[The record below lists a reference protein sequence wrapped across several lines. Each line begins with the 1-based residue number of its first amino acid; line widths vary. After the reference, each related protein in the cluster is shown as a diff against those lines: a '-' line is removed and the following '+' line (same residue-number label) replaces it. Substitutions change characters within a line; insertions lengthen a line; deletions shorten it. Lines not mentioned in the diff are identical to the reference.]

1 MKQNKDASNKK
12 EDSINLAAQA
22 GAANEVINRFGSASK
37 EHLVAYSGKDNEFE
51 RTLKRGLKKTSESKI
66 NPEYAKQNIKQQA
79 GFAAEDKYTARQNA
93 EKIISG
99 SQERYSRTD
108 DLGRVNDP
116 LHDHVLLDANGI
128 EVPGSGEQMKFVG
141 SNPVEC
147 LNKLQSDKFQK
158 YLDADA
164 TITVPSDYYEGILKE
179 ADNRIQ
185 KLERQLKYAED
196 NGNPQTAK
204 QLASQIDKVKK
215 IKNSVKDSGITN
227 EEAIFARLHPKLSTA
242 KDITKLSHRAGI
254 QQAKTGALIGGGL
267 SLITNTVSVI
277 KGEKDATD
285 AAIDIVKDTG
295 KGAVVAYSTAFAS
308 SAIKAGMQ
316 NAGNVTVRALSKSNA
331 PAMIVTSTIDVSK
344 SLKRYCK
351 GEISGVECLTE
362 IGEKGTYNISAAM
375 FAVAGQ
381 AIIPI
386 PVVGAMVGSMV
397 GYALSSQFYNE
408 LTTALKEAKIAHE
421 ERIRIEKECA
431 ESIEMIARY
440 REEMNQLANQY
451 FQHYTSVFSEAFSRM
466 DKAFLTGD
474 INEFINGTNSITR
487 SLGADV
493 QYNTMEEFDD
503 FMQSNENFIL

>member
-1 MKQNKDASNKK
+1 MKQNKN
-12 EDSINLAAQA
+12 EDSLNLAAQA
-22 GAANEVINRFGSASK
+22 GAAHEVVDRFGSASK
-37 EHLVAYSGKDNEFE
+37 EHFVAYSGKDNEFG
-51 RTLKRGLKKTSESKI
+51 RTLKRGLKKTSKSKI

-99 SQERYSRTD
+99 SQERYTRTD
-108 DLGRVNDP
+108 DIGRVNDEI
-116 LHDHVLLDANGI
+116 HDHVLLDSNGI
-128 EVPGSGEQMKFVG
+128 EILGSGEQMKFVG

-147 LNKLQSDKFQK
+147 LKQLECKKFQK

-164 TITVPSDYYEGILKE
+164 TITVPSDYYEGILAA
-179 ADNRIQ
+179 ADNKIH
-185 KLERQLKYAED
+185 KLEKQLKHAQD
-196 NGNPQTAK
+196 NGKHELAD
-204 QLASQIDKVKK
+204 QLTSRINKVKK

-227 EEAIFARLHPKLSTA
+227 EEAIFARLHPKTSTA
-242 KDITKLSHRAGI
+242 KDIAKLSHRAGM
-254 QQAKTGALIGGGL
+254 QQVKTGALLGGGL
-267 SLITNTVSVI
+267 SLIKNSVSVI
-277 KGEKDATD
+277 KGEKNATD
-285 AAIDIVKDTG
+285 AALDIVKDTG
-295 KGAVVAYSTAFAS
+295 KGAVVAYTTAFAG

-316 NAGNVTVRALSKSNA
+316 NAGNATIRALSKSNA

-362 IGEKGTYNISAAM
+362 IGEKGTNNISAAM

-440 REEMNQLANQY
+440 REEMNKLANQY
-451 FQHYTSVFSEAFSRM
+451 FQHYTSVFTEAFSKM
-466 DKAFLTGD
+466 DKAFLSSD
-474 INEFINGTNSITR
+474 INEFINGTNTITR

-503 FMQSNENFIL
+503 FMQSNDNFIL